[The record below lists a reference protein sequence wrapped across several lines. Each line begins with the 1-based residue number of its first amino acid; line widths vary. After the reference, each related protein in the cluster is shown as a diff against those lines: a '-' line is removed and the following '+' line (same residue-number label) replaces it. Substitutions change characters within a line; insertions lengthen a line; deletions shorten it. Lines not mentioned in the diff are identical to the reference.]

1 MLLNQ
6 ILSRENMLLALKRV
20 EKNKG
25 SHGVDKMPVQNL
37 RQHLVENWSPIRE
50 AILKG
55 TYEPMPVRRV
65 EIPKPDG
72 GVRLLGIPTVTDRLI
87 QQAIAQVLSKIYD
100 PLFSEHSY
108 GFRPNRSAHDAVR
121 KAKGYIQEGYRWVV
135 DMDLEKFFD
144 KVNHDRLMSTLAK
157 KIAERPLLK
166 LIRRYLQAGVMINGV
181 ISSME
186 KGTPQGGPLSPLLS
200 NIVLDEL
207 DKELESRGHRFVR
220 YADDCNIYVKSKRAG
235 ERTLASIQRFI
246 EGNLRLKV
254 NEKKSA
260 VDRPWKRKF
269 LGFSF
274 TSTKETKIR
283 IARTSIQRMKEKVR
297 NITSRKMPY
306 PLEYRI
312 QRLNQYL
319 TGWCGYFALADTKT
333 TFEWLDKWIRRRLR
347 MCLWKNWKN
356 PKTKIRNLMK
366 LGVPKGKAYEWGNS
380 RKGYWRISNSPILHK
395 ALGNTYWHSQGLK
408 SLQFRYETLR
418 HIS

>member
-6 ILSRENMLLALKRV
+6 ILSRGNMLLALRRV
-20 EKNKG
+20 EENKG
-25 SHGVDKMPVQNL
+25 SHGVDMMPVQDL
-37 RQHLVENWSPIRE
+37 RQHIVENWLHIKE
-50 AILKG
+50 AILQG

-100 PLFSEHSY
+100 PMFSEQSY

-121 KAKGYIQEGYRWVV
+121 KAKGYIKDGYRWVV

-157 KIAERPLLK
+157 RIQDKALLK
-166 LIRRYLQAGVMINGV
+166 LIRKYLQAGVMTNGV
-181 ISSME
+181 VSATE
-186 KGTPQGGPLSPLLS
+186 EGTPQGGPLSPLLS

-207 DKELESRGHRFVR
+207 DKELEARGHKFVR

-235 ERTLASIQRFI
+235 ERTMKSVKRFV
-246 EGNLRLKV
+246 EGKLRLKV
-254 NEKKSA
+254 NERKSA

-274 TSTKETKIR
+274 TSSREPKVRIAKESIKRVKKKIR
-283 IARTSIQRMKEKVR
+283 E
-297 NITSRKMPY
+297 ITSRKMPY
-306 PLEYRI
+306 PMEYRI

-319 TGWCGYFALADTKT
+319 IGWCGYFALADTKSI
-333 TFEWLDKWIRRRLR
+333 FYELDGWIRRRLR
-347 MCLWKNWKN
+347 MCLWKEWKK
-356 PKTKIRNLMK
+356 PKTKIRNLKK
-366 LGVPKGKAYEWGNS
+366 LGVPAWQAYEWGNS
-380 RKGYWRISNSPILHK
+380 RKGYWRISKSPVLHRTLDNSYWKSRGLRSLHE
-395 ALGNTYWHSQGLK
+395 
-408 SLQFRYETLR
+408 RYEFLR
-418 HIS
+418 HSS